1 MTDSALAVSDFE
13 VCSLTRSHSSHPVWF
28 VRWFLYGSTSTL
40 VLVAAC
46 WFSVCLV
53 GNRVQ
58 GQQPNDAL
66 QDIERKF
73 STAEGNQRLNSV
85 TFRASKQVTLPTNI
99 IRLGDVVEPVD
110 ADFKGWAKLSRQ
122 GIGLVPLDGTEMTI
136 ERARL
141 ESYIHGRQSG
151 SFLVDWI
158 GPQEI
163 RVSYQ
168 RPLHAGVPLGSRSNV
183 PRSQMIDG
191 EHSAVLTAS
200 ALSLEQTLALDYP
213 STSMQPAT
221 RPLFDNNPAHLEKLT
236 RWITVAF
243 AKTSP
248 GGFEKFRIELVEI
261 EKFRPTKRSLDV
273 AILGSGFLQV
283 VEPESRSTMFVR
295 AGSLDVNAK
304 SDLVLVSGQKA
315 YRLNPT
321 INIPPDVE
329 RLVITPEGVVQVR
342 LPGVEKFVSAGRI
355 VVSTTGK
362 PDRAVGHFGAV
373 SVAGGSSENT
383 AKSQASGE
391 SPWQILQ
398 GFLEAPRSDALT
410 DLYSI
415 ISVDV
420 VTPLR
425 GVHEG
430 LCRFRVQGRGQ
441 DGPVDVVVGMVLT
454 GKPLVAATRKSFPR
468 GHRLSLKDLQLMPID
483 EDEVAVNQFTS
494 LEKLVG
500 MEVSKSLRVNRPVLS
515 TDVRQPTLV
524 RRGDLLDLRVVAAG
538 IVVTTPAKAL
548 ADGPLNELIEIETMR
563 PRMRKV
569 ARVVAPGVVE
579 ILSRPPQVASLL
591 KERR

>member
-1 MTDSALAVSDFE
+1 
-13 VCSLTRSHSSHPVWF
+13 
-28 VRWFLYGSTSTL
+28 
-40 VLVAAC
+40 
-46 WFSVCLV
+46 
-53 GNRVQ
+53 
-58 GQQPNDAL
+58 
-66 QDIERKF
+66 
-73 STAEGNQRLNSV
+73 
-85 TFRASKQVTLPTNI
+85 
-99 IRLGDVVEPVD
+99 
-110 ADFKGWAKLSRQ
+110 
-122 GIGLVPLDGTEMTI
+122 
-136 ERARL
+136 
-141 ESYIHGRQSG
+141 
-151 SFLVDWI
+151 
-158 GPQEI
+158 
-163 RVSYQ
+163 
-168 RPLHAGVPLGSRSNV
+168 
-183 PRSQMIDG
+183 
-191 EHSAVLTAS
+191 
-200 ALSLEQTLALDYP
+200 
-213 STSMQPAT
+213 
-221 RPLFDNNPAHLEKLT
+221 
-236 RWITVAF
+236 
-243 AKTSP
+243 
-248 GGFEKFRIELVEI
+248 
-261 EKFRPTKRSLDV
+261 
-273 AILGSGFLQV
+273 
-283 VEPESRSTMFVR
+283 MFVR
-295 AGSLDVNAK
+295 AGSLDINAEG
-304 SDLVLVSGQKA
+304 DLVIVSGQKA

-362 PDRAVGHFGAV
+362 PDRAAGHFGAV
-373 SVAGGSSENT
+373 SVAGGSSENA

-420 VTPLR
+420 VTPLC